1 MARANSLCSNHH
13 RTQLQEVVELSFGLK
28 RISSA
33 TYITQRLGIS
43 FARVLIFT
51 TIVKV
56 STDKLL
62 VSEEAVRVLNQRE

>member
-1 MARANSLCSNHH
+1 
-13 RTQLQEVVELSFGLK
+13 LSFGLK

-33 TYITQRLGIS
+33 TYYTQRSGIS
-43 FARVLIFT
+43 FARMLLFT

-62 VSEEAVRVLNQRE
+62 LSEEAVRVLNQRE

>member
-1 MARANSLCSNHH
+1 M
-13 RTQLQEVVELSFGLK
+13 QEVVELSFGLK

-33 TYITQRLGIS
+33 TYITQRSGIS
-43 FARVLIFT
+43 FASILVFT

-62 VSEEAVRVLNQRE
+62 LSDEAVRVLNQRE

>member
-1 MARANSLCSNHH
+1 
-13 RTQLQEVVELSFGLK
+13 LQEVVELSIGLK

-33 TYITQRLGIS
+33 TYITERSGIS
-43 FARVLIFT
+43 FASVLVFT

-62 VSEEAVRVLNQRE
+62 LSDEAVRVLNQRE